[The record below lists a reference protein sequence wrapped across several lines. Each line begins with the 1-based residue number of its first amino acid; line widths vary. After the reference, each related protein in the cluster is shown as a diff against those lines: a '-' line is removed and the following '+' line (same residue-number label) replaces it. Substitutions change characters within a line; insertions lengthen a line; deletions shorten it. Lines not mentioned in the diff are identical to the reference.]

1 MAGESP
7 VRSYIIDSSVAVK
20 WFSQE
25 AGTEA
30 ALVLR
35 DDAFS
40 GKCRLEAPDLLLFEL
55 ANALRFNSRFS
66 ADDVKLALG
75 SILDMGISF
84 HPAEGPLLSR
94 AVDLAFRYRMT
105 VYDGCFIALADIRE
119 LTLITADEKL
129 MEKAG
134 NHAGLAQLADAVPE
148 DSDR

>member
-7 VRSYIIDSSVAVK
+7 VRAYIIDSSIAVK

-35 DDAFS
+35 ENAFS

-55 ANALRFNSRFS
+55 ADALRFNSCFN

-75 SILDMGISF
+75 SILNMGISF

-105 VYDGCFIALADIRE
+105 VYDGCFIALADIRG

-134 NHAGLAQLADAVPE
+134 NHAGLVRLSDAVPE
-148 DSDR
+148 GSDR

>member
-7 VRSYIIDSSVAVK
+7 VRSYIIDSSIAVK

-30 ALVLR
+30 ALILR
-35 DDAFS
+35 DGVFS

-55 ANALRFNSRFS
+55 ANALRFNSRFN
-66 ADDVKLALG
+66 AEDVKLALG

-84 HPAEGPLLSR
+84 HHAEGPLLSR

-105 VYDGCFIALADIRE
+105 VYDGCFIALADIRG

-134 NHAGLAQLADAVPE
+134 NHAGLVRLSDTVPE
-148 DSDR
+148 ASGR

>member
-1 MAGESP
+1 MAGERS
-7 VRSYIIDSSVAVK
+7 VRAYIIDSSIAVK

-35 DDAFS
+35 DAVFS
-40 GKCRLEAPDLLLFEL
+40 GKCRLEAPDLLLYEL
-55 ANALRFNSRFS
+55 ANALRFNSRFN

-84 HPAEGPLLSR
+84 HPAEGSLLSR

-105 VYDGCFIALADIRE
+105 VYDGCFIALGDIRG
-119 LTLITADEKL
+119 LSLITADDKL
-129 MEKAG
+129 IEKAG
-134 NHAGLAQLADAVPE
+134 DHAGLVRLSEAVP
-148 DSDR
+148 

>member
-7 VRSYIIDSSVAVK
+7 VRACIIDSSVAVK
-20 WFSQE
+20 WFSWE

-35 DDAFS
+35 EDAYS
-40 GKCRLEAPDLLLFEL
+40 GNCRLEAPDLLLFEL
-55 ANALRFNSRFS
+55 ANALRFNARFNTE
-66 ADDVKLALG
+66 DVKLALG
-75 SILDMGISF
+75 SLLDMGISF

-105 VYDGCFIALADIRE
+105 VYDGCFIALADIRG
-119 LTLITADEKL
+119 LTLVTADEKL

-134 NHAGLAQLADAVPE
+134 NHAGIVRLSDTIPE
-148 DSDR
+148 ASGR

>member
-1 MAGESP
+1 MKSC
-7 VRSYIIDSSVAVK
+7 VIDSSVAVK
-20 WFSQE
+20 WFSRE

-35 DDAFS
+35 EDAFS
-40 GKCRLEAPDLLLFEL
+40 SKCRLEAPDLLLFEL
-55 ANALRFNSRFS
+55 ANALRFNSRFN

-105 VYDGCFIALADIRE
+105 VYDGCFIALADIRG
-119 LTLITADEKL
+119 LTLITADERL
-129 MEKAG
+129 VEKAG
-134 NHAGLAQLADAVPE
+134 AAPAP
-148 DSDR
+148 

>member
-1 MAGESP
+1 MAGERP
-7 VRSYIIDSSVAVK
+7 VRAYIIDSSIAVK

-35 DDAFS
+35 DNAFS

-55 ANALRFNSRFS
+55 ANALRFNSRFN

-105 VYDGCFIALADIRE
+105 VYDGCFIALADIRG

-134 NHAGLAQLADAVPE
+134 KHAGLVRLSDAVPE
-148 DSDR
+148 GSDR